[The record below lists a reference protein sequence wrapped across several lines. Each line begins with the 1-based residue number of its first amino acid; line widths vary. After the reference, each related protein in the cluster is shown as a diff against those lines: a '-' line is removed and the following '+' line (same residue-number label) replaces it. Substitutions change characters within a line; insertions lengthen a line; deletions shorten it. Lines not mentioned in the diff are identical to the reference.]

1 MLFCPFPAGVAGVC
15 RPRQHPEDLS
25 PQVIAKTPGLKLDLV
40 HLGGW
45 GGFDQATEEVIS
57 TFIEELEKN
66 KDLDKSNIV
75 VRRDGERGR
84 RPGC

>member
-1 MLFCPFPAGVAGVC
+1 M
-15 RPRQHPEDLS
+15 
-25 PQVIAKTPGLKLDLV
+25 V

-57 TFIEELEKN
+57 TFIEEFEKN